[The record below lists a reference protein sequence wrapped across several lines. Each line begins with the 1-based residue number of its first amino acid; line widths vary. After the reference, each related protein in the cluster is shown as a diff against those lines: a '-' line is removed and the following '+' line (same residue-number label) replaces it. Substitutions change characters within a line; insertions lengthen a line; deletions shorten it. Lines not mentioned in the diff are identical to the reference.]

1 MNRFLFGLILFPF
14 AFVLFSCEEEF
25 IPPVIAAED
34 QIVVEGY
41 IEAGDRPTPPYVF
54 LTRSFPF
61 FSKLSQEDLNNAF
74 IKDAEITV
82 YDGEQTITLTE
93 LCLDDIPEEFRDQ
106 AADLLGVSVDSLGFN
121 FCVYLDLS
129 LQMMGE
135 EGKTYEL
142 TVKTGDKIITASTT
156 IPFAVPL
163 DSIYFVPPPG
173 EPNDTLAQLRII
185 LNDPPGIP
193 NYYRYFTREGE
204 GPYLRPFASV
214 TDDLLFEGQR
224 FELPLSKAEAFDA
237 EFDQATFG
245 LFRLGEAASI
255 KWMTLD
261 EAQFNFWNTLEF
273 SRANQG
279 PFSSYTRIQHNVE
292 GGLGIWGGIAAR
304 YYDIT
309 VEY

>member
-1 MNRFLFGLILFPF
+1 MNQFSLGLVLLSL
-14 AFVLFSCEEEF
+14 AFVTFSCEEEF
-25 IPPVIAAED
+25 TPPVIDAED

-41 IEAGDRPTPPYVF
+41 IEGGERPTPPYVL

-74 IKDAEITV
+74 IRDAEITV
-82 YDGEQTITLTE
+82 YDGEQTVTLTE
-93 LCLDDIPEEFRDQ
+93 LCLNDLPEEFRDQ
-106 AADLLGVSVDSLGFN
+106 AAALLGVSIDSLGFN

-129 LQMMGE
+129 LQMLGE

-185 LNDPPGIP
+185 LNDPPGVP
-193 NYYRYFTREGE
+193 NYYRYFTREGD
-204 GPYLRPFASV
+204 GAYLRPFTSV

-224 FELPLSKAEAFDA
+224 FELPLSKGEAA
-237 EFDQATFG
+237 NTEFDQATYG
-245 LFRLGEAASI
+245 LFRLGAEASI
-255 KWMTLD
+255 KWITLD

-292 GGLGIWGGIAAR
+292 GGLGVWGGIAAR
-304 YYDIT
+304 YYDII